1 MIYMKLDKDNYTK
14 EEVQEMLKNFDAKIQ
29 DFTTKLNDSNS
40 QLKDLNKQK
49 EQIESLTKSN
59 LQNSIKVE
67 MLKNGL
73 SEDMFDLVADS
84 KDIDTASKKI
94 NKLLD
99 LKKKSD
105 IDNGYKPQEHTQQTA
120 YSEAE
125 KKGDV
130 GGMLKAKMSKLFK

>member
-1 MIYMKLDKDNYTK
+1 MKLEKDSYTK
-14 EEVQEMLKNFDAKIQ
+14 EEVQEILKEYNTKIE

-40 QLKDLNKQK
+40 QLENLDKQK
-49 EQIESLTKSN
+49 KQIESLTKSN
-59 LQNSIKVE
+59 LENSIKVE

-84 KDIDTASKKI
+84 KDLDAATNKI

-105 IDNGYKPQEHTQQTA
+105 VSNGYKPTEHNAQQTA
-120 YSEAE
+120 YEEAQ
-125 KKGDV
+125 KKNDV
-130 GGMLKAKMSKLFK
+130 AGMLKAKMSKLFK